1 LTALVLDL
9 PRHHASSIEQ
19 EEEED
24 DMEEIAFQDP
34 VDESQEVLTPSRKD
48 KIKFGDNGNLIKASI
63 VDVDCSI

>member
-1 LTALVLDL
+1 
-9 PRHHASSIEQ
+9 
-19 EEEED
+19 
-24 DMEEIAFQDP
+24 MEEIAFQDP